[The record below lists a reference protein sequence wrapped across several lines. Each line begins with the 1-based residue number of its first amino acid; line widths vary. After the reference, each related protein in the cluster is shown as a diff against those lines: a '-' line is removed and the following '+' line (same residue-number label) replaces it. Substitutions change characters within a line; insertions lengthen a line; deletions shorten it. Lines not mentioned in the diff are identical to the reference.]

1 MAEYKLY
8 VLGETGM
15 IARAIWLDCK
25 DDEEAL
31 EEAREREVDETRE
44 LWIGERLV
52 RAFMARRRPQKTAA

>member
-15 IARAIWLDCK
+15 IARGIWLDCK

-44 LWIGERLV
+44 LWIGDRLV
-52 RAFMARRRPQKTAA
+52 RAFMARRRPHKTAA